1 MNEKERLIKILDSVQ
16 TTISNCDNKA
26 MLFLTAIGLVF
37 GLSSFSTDSLY
48 NKQDSLKIAIIIIG
62 LLYLLTFICSVV
74 LLILVVYPRG
84 KNKKESKNK
93 KYYQCYSEDLYYH
106 LKNGS
111 IDNFAN
117 SELCEDAII
126 DQIKVCTRIAHLKQ
140 TLLKISSLFLI
151 AFISFLIALIII
163 IFV

>member
-1 MNEKERLIKILDSVQ
+1 MNEQERLSEILNSVQ

-26 MLFLTAIGLVF
+26 MLFLTAVGVVF

-48 NKQDSLKIAIIIIG
+48 NKQGSLKIAIIIIG

-74 LLILVVYPRG
+74 TLILVVYPRG

-93 KYYQCYSEDLYYH
+93 KYYQRYSEDLYYH

-111 IDNFAN
+111 IDNFVN
-117 SELCEDAII
+117 SELCEDVIV

-140 TLLKISSLFLI
+140 TLLKISSILVI
-151 AFISFLIALIII
+151 AFISFLIALTIIN
-163 IFV
+163 FV